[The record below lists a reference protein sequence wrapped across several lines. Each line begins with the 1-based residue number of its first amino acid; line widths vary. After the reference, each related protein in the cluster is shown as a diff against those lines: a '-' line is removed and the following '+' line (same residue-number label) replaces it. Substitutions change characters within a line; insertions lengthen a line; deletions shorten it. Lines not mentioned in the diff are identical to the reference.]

1 MTPDAK
7 LLIAPGCPHCGSVLE
22 HLSTLVKEGVIGQLE
37 IVNLASRPE
46 AASEADTR
54 SVPWFRIGDMSFT
67 GAHTLQE
74 MRQWAEQAAKG
85 HSRTAY
91 YLDQLD
97 NRELDAVEQALHE
110 DPSDL
115 CELIASLED
124 KDMPMVV
131 KIGIGAV
138 LESFAGHEV
147 LRDCLDT
154 LVSLSESEDP
164 GLRADVAHYLSFM
177 QSSTAR
183 VILQRMQS
191 DHDPNVREIAT
202 DSLETL
208 AGDSH
213 D

>member
-37 IVNLASRPE
+37 IINLASRPE
-46 AASEADTR
+46 AATEAGTR

-74 MRQWAEQAAKG
+74 MRQWAEQASKG
-85 HSRTAY
+85 SGRTAY
-91 YLDQLD
+91 YLDRLD

-138 LESFAGHEV
+138 LESFAGHEA
-147 LRDCLDT
+147 LPGCLKT
-154 LVSLSESEDP
+154 LEALSDSEDP
-164 GLRADVAHYLSFM
+164 GLRADVAHYLGFINTPESI
-177 QSSTAR
+177 A
-183 VILQRMQS
+183 ILQGMRS
-191 DHDPNVREIAT
+191 DTDPHVQEIVE
-202 DSLETL
+202 DSLEEL
-208 AGDSH
+208 EASQA
-213 D
+213 